1 MPNAANQPDP
11 GLWPSQVIC
20 GVRLKEHKKDERGEV
35 EHLTL
40 YLGFHSVGYDKIE
53 QLS

>member
-1 MPNAANQPDP
+1 MDIVDFQI
-11 GLWPSQVIC
+11 VFI
-20 GVRLKEHKKDERGEV
+20 KDERGEV

-40 YLGFHSVGYDKIE
+40 YLGLHSVGYDKIE